1 MEAEEQQARH
11 YQLLGQLQLRLR
23 ELPSVYQQR
32 LTYDML
38 SDLALALIDGT
49 VYEIVQGLKDIQ
61 QLTEKN
67 LYSQRLKLHNQ
78 HRVLKQDLLRR
89 QHEALQSCKPH
100 NTALLQSAQQREMEA
115 LEKRIKAEQKS
126 MDEHVVLELDQKVE
140 DQQSTLEKS
149 GVPGFYVTQNPQEI
163 TLQLQL
169 LSLIMKVQEGHTE
182 QEGTRSLPYEER
194 RVGRVGGDITLEDK
208 DPREPSL
215 ITPPSI
221 SSLSTIYCCSS
232 PRLPLTYN
240 AALRGAAVAGVGQRD
255 TAREDGGVSSSSSS
269 LRRLRLLHH
278 HLPRLF
284 VGEAE
289 AVSEPR
295 EAPVRR
301 QPGRGARRGGIVA
314 VLGLPERCRCR
325 LRLLL
330 LPLPFGATPS
340 TRGLAL
346 PAAGL
351 RELDLSQQQ
360 SALVNKA
367 YNTLLKP
374 LPRGV
379 YLLERHGLSLEDT
392 TEDMDPE
399 FLMEIMEI
407 NEDLEDAD
415 SLQEIED
422 ISRSNLEKLQ
432 ELTQEVMQAFD
443 TGNFPLARLLLT
455 KMNYFTNIDE
465 KVKEKRLQYS

>member
-1 MEAEEQQARH
+1 MVPRTS
-11 YQLLGQLQLRLR
+11 R
-23 ELPSVYQQR
+23 PF
-32 LTYDML
+32 
-38 SDLALALIDGT
+38 
-49 VYEIVQGLKDIQ
+49 DI
-61 QLTEKN
+61 EF
-67 LYSQRLKLHNQ
+67 
-78 HRVLKQDLLRR
+78 
-89 QHEALQSCKPH
+89 
-100 NTALLQSAQQREMEA
+100 
-115 LEKRIKAEQKS
+115 
-126 MDEHVVLELDQKVE
+126 
-140 DQQSTLEKS
+140 QSTTASNLTPK
-149 GVPGFYVTQNPQEI
+149 I
-163 TLQLQL
+163 L
-169 LSLIMKVQEGHTE
+169 LHHLLLLKPSAA
-182 QEGTRSLPYEER
+182 PY
-194 RVGRVGGDITLEDK
+194 
-208 DPREPSL
+208 
-215 ITPPSI
+215 
-221 SSLSTIYCCSS
+221 STH
-232 PRLPLTYN
+232 N
-240 AALRGAAVAGVGQRD
+240 AALRGAAVAGDGQRG
-255 TAREDGGVSSSSSS
+255 TPRENVDVSSSSSS
-269 LRRLRLLHH
+269 LLRHLRLLHQ
-278 HLPRLF
+278 HLHRLT

-295 EAPVRR
+295 EASVRR
-301 QPGRGARRGGIVA
+301 QPSRGARRRGGAA

-330 LPLPFGATPS
+330 LPLPLGATPS
-340 TRGLAL
+340 TGGLAL

-422 ISRSNLEKLQ
+422 ISRCNLEKLQ

-443 TGNFPLARLLLT
+443 AGNFLLARLLLT